1 MFRNESSNQFDQN
14 TDVYAG
20 VMHPYFSDAAN
31 NQNQQSTNY
40 GAAVT
45 VNNQQ
50 TANGEFSLEDI
61 QQRLGDM
68 HVVDEPQTTSSN
80 SDVMPSSQT
89 LNMTYQRNYSAEATP
104 RTKTSTKTK
113 VMVVSYVAVVLC
125 LVLAVTLCAVSVS
138 GTFANFAQLTS
149 AYDSAVG
156 AGAALDGAISE
167 ANGNTDVLFE
177 RATQLGYVDAAET
190 NTHFYQRLDTRPAQN
205 FQIESNWF
213 DALCDWLNGVFGG

>member
-20 VMHPYFSDAAN
+20 VAHPFFSDAA
-31 NQNQQSTNY
+31 
-40 GAAVT
+40 
-45 VNNQQ
+45 QQ
-50 TANGEFSLEDI
+50 TTNSTTMTSGSAQTDNSEFSLQDI
-61 QQRLGDM
+61 QQRLGNMTVTED
-68 HVVDEPQTTSSN
+68 PQTTAN
-80 SDVMPSSQT
+80 SDVMPSTQT
-89 LNMTYQRNYSAEATP
+89 LNMSYQRDYSAQATP
-104 RTKTSTKTK
+104 RAKTNTKTK
-113 VMVVSYVAVVLC
+113 VIAVSYVAVVLC
-125 LVLAVTLCAVSVS
+125 LVLAVTLCAVSVG
-138 GTFANFAQLTS
+138 GTFASFVQLNT

-156 AGAALDGAISE
+156 AGAALDSAISD
-167 ANGNTDVLFE
+167 ANGNTDALFD